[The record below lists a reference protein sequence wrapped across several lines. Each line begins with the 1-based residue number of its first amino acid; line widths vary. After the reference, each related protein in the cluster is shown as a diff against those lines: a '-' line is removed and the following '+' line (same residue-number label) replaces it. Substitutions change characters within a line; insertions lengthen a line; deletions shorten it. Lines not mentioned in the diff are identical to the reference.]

1 MPSILF
7 DLDGVFYQGD
17 RAIAG
22 AADVVAWARDE
33 AIPHLFV
40 TNTTS
45 RPRSALVEKLAGF
58 GIDATPGQIFT
69 PAVAAVH
76 WLEQQCAKKYPG
88 QKVALFIPE
97 ATQSDFKPISL
108 SDSEDDDVCAV
119 VVGDLGEQW
128 DFNTLNRAF
137 RLLMHDNQPQLLALG
152 MTRYWQAADGLRLD
166 VAPFVMALSHAS
178 GVEPRVL
185 GKPAPLFYQGALDVL
200 GASAE
205 QAVMIGDD
213 IVSDIGGAQDAGLRG
228 LLVRTGKFRPQD
240 LQGEISPDGV
250 LESVRDLPEW
260 WCQHKDD

>member
-7 DLDGVFYQGD
+7 DLDGVFYQGE

-45 RPRSALVEKLAGF
+45 RPRSALVDKLAGF
-58 GIDATPGQIFT
+58 GIDTTPEQIFT
-69 PAVAAVH
+69 PALAAVH
-76 WLEQQCAKKYPG
+76 WLEQQCSDK
-88 QKVALFIPE
+88 KVALFIPQ
-97 ATQSDFKPISL
+97 ASQSDFKQISL
-108 SDSEDDDVCAV
+108 SDTEDDAVCAV

-137 RLLMHDNQPQLLALG
+137 RLLMQENRPHLLALG
-152 MTRYWQAADGLRLD
+152 MTRYWHAADGLRLD

-178 GVEPRVL
+178 GVEPQVL
-185 GKPAPLFYQGALDVL
+185 GKPAQLFYQGALDVL
-200 GASAE
+200 GVSTE

-240 LQGEISPDGV
+240 LRGDIVPDGV
-250 LESVRDLPEW
+250 LDSVRDLPDW
-260 WCQHKDD
+260 WRQHKDD

>member
-17 RAIAG
+17 RVIAG
-22 AADVVAWARDE
+22 AAAVVDWVRDN

-58 GIDATPGQIFT
+58 GIDTTPEQIFT

-76 WLEQQCAKKYPG
+76 WLEQHCSG
-88 QKVALFIPE
+88 QKVALFIPQ
-97 ATQSDFKPISL
+97 ATQSDFKQISL
-108 SDSEDDDVCAV
+108 TDSEDDVVCAV

-128 DFNTLNRAF
+128 DFKTLNRAF
-137 RLLMHDNQPQLLALG
+137 RLLMQENRPQLLALG

-166 VAPFVMALSHAS
+166 VAPFVMALSHTS
-178 GVEPRVL
+178 GTEPQVL
-185 GKPAPLFYQGALDVL
+185 GKPARLFYQSALDLL
-200 GASAE
+200 GVSAE
-205 QAVMIGDD
+205 QTVMIGDD
-213 IVSDIGGAQDAGLRG
+213 IVSDIGGAQKAGLRG

-240 LQGEISPDGV
+240 LQGEIVPDGV
-250 LESVRDLPEW
+250 LDSVRDLPEW
-260 WCQHKDD
+260 WRQHKDD

>member
-1 MPSILF
+1 MSSILF

-17 RAIAG
+17 RAIVG
-22 AADVVAWARDE
+22 AADVVTWARDE

-58 GIDATPGQIFT
+58 GIDTTPEHIFT

-76 WLEQQCAKKYPG
+76 WLEQQCTG

-97 ATQSDFKPISL
+97 ATQSDFKRVSL
-108 SDSEDDDVCAV
+108 SDSEDDVVCAV

-137 RLLMHDNQPQLLALG
+137 RLLMQENQPQLLALG
-152 MTRYWQAADGLRLD
+152 MTRYWQASDGLRLD

-178 GVEPRVL
+178 GVEPQVL

-200 GASAE
+200 AVSAK

-228 LLVRTGKFRPQD
+228 LLVRTGKFREQD
-240 LQGEISPDGV
+240 LQGKIEPDGV
-250 LESVRDLPEW
+250 LDSVRDLPEW
-260 WCQHKDD
+260 WRQHIED

>member
-22 AADVVAWARDE
+22 AAAVVDWVRE
-33 AIPHLFV
+33 QAIPHLFV

-58 GIDATPGQIFT
+58 GIDATPKQIFT

-76 WLEQQCAKKYPG
+76 WLEQQCAG
-88 QKVALFIPE
+88 QKVALFIPQ
-97 ATQSDFKPISL
+97 ATQSDFKHISL

-119 VVGDLGEQW
+119 VVGDLGEKW

-137 RLLMHDNQPQLLALG
+137 RLLMHDDQPQLLALG

-166 VAPFVMALSHAS
+166 VAPYVMALSHAS

-185 GKPAPLFYQGALDVL
+185 GKPAQLFYQGALNVL
-200 GASAE
+200 GVSAE

-240 LQGEISPDGV
+240 LQGEIVPDGV
-250 LESVRDLPEW
+250 LDSVRDLPDW
-260 WCQHKDD
+260 WRQHKDD

>member
-22 AADVVAWARDE
+22 AADVVTWARDE

-58 GIDATPGQIFT
+58 GIDTTHEHIFT

-76 WLEQQCAKKYPG
+76 WLGQQCAG
-88 QKVALFIPE
+88 QKVALFIPQ
-97 ATQSDFKPISL
+97 ATQTEFKQVAV
-108 SDSEDDDVCAV
+108 SDSEGDAVCAV

-128 DFNTLNRAF
+128 DFNTLNHAF
-137 RLLMHDNQPQLLALG
+137 RLLMHDTKPQLLALG
-152 MTRYWQAADGLRLD
+152 MTRYWQATDGLRLD

-200 GASAE
+200 GVSAG

-213 IVSDIGGAQDAGLRG
+213 IASDVGGAQDAGLRG

-240 LQGEISPDGV
+240 LQGEIKPDAV
-250 LESVRDLPEW
+250 LDSVRDLPHW
-260 WCQHKDD
+260 WRQHMHDA

>member
-33 AIPHLFV
+33 GIPHLFV

-45 RPRSALVEKLAGF
+45 RPRSALVDKLAGF
-58 GIDATPGQIFT
+58 GIDTAPEQIFT

-76 WLEQQCAKKYPG
+76 WLGQQCFG

-97 ATQSDFKPISL
+97 ATQSDFKQISL

-137 RLLMHDNQPQLLALG
+137 RLLMQESQPQLLALG

-185 GKPAPLFYQGALDVL
+185 GKPAPLFYQGALDLL
-200 GASAE
+200 GISAE

-213 IVSDIGGAQDAGLRG
+213 IASDIGGAQDAGLRG

-240 LQGEISPDGV
+240 LQGKIVPDGV
-250 LESVRDLPEW
+250 LDSVRDLPDW
-260 WCQHKDD
+260 WRQHKDD

>member
-1 MPSILF
+1 MRSILF

-17 RAIAG
+17 TAIAG

-58 GIDATPGQIFT
+58 GIDTTAEHIFT

-76 WLEQQCAKKYPG
+76 WLEQQCPD
-88 QKVALFIPE
+88 QKTALFIPE
-97 ATQSDFKPISL
+97 ATQAEFERVSL
-108 SDSEDDDVCAV
+108 SDSEDDSVCAV
-119 VVGDLGEQW
+119 VIGDLGEQW

-137 RLLMHDNQPQLLALG
+137 RLLMRDTKPHLLALG
-152 MTRYWQAADGLRLD
+152 MTRYWQASDGLRLD

-213 IVSDIGGAQDAGLRG
+213 IVSDVGGAQDAGLAG

-240 LQGEISPDGV
+240 LQGEIEPDAV
-250 LESVRDLPEW
+250 LDSVRDLPEW
-260 WCQHKDD
+260 WRQHRE

>member
-22 AADVVAWARDE
+22 AADVVAWARDK

-58 GIDATPGQIFT
+58 SIDTTPEHIFT

-76 WLEQQCAKKYPG
+76 WLEQRYPE

-97 ATQSDFKPISL
+97 ATQAEFKQILL
-108 SDSEDDDVCAV
+108 SNSEDEPVCAV

-128 DFNTLNRAF
+128 DFKTLNRAF
-137 RLLMHDNQPQLLALG
+137 RLLMQENQPQLLALG
-152 MTRYWQAADGLRLD
+152 MTRYWQATDGLRLD

-178 GVEPRVL
+178 GVKPQVL
-185 GKPAPLFYQGALDVL
+185 GKPAQLFYQAALDVL
-200 GASAE
+200 GVSAG

-228 LLVRTGKFRPQD
+228 LLVRTGKFREQD
-240 LQGEISPDGV
+240 LQGEIVPDAV
-250 LESVRDLPEW
+250 LDSVRDLPDW
-260 WCQHKDD
+260 WQQQKHGS

>member
-22 AADVVAWARDE
+22 AAAVAEWVRE
-33 AIPHLFV
+33 QAIPHLFV

-58 GIDATPGQIFT
+58 GIEVTHQQIFT

-76 WLEQQCAKKYPG
+76 WLEQQCAG
-88 QKVALFIPE
+88 QKVALFIPQ
-97 ATQSDFKPISL
+97 ATQTDFKQISAGN
-108 SDSEDDDVCAV
+108 SEDDAVCAV

-137 RLLMHDNQPQLLALG
+137 RLLMQGNQPHLLALG

-166 VAPFVMALSHAS
+166 VAPFAMALSHAS
-178 GVEPRVL
+178 GVEPQVL
-185 GKPAPLFYQGALDVL
+185 GKPAQLFYQGALDLL
-200 GASAE
+200 GVSAE

-213 IVSDIGGAQDAGLRG
+213 IVSDISGAQAVGLRG
-228 LLVRTGKFRPQD
+228 LLVRTGKFRPRD
-240 LQGEISPDGV
+240 LQGEIVPDAV
-250 LESVRDLPEW
+250 LDSVRDLPDW
-260 WCQHKDD
+260 WRQHQHEA